1 VINERSGLG
10 SIKLGQKAK
19 VYLMRARPEARESVK
34 PFRLV
39 KYFSLSSLVVILIPS
54 LLLSVFISQRA
65 RNELLRRSEQYAL
78 LVAINLNHQVFTQ
91 FVLPTVLK
99 FGRVQLSNP
108 TQYERLDKIIRNT
121 IHGFNIDRVEVYDL
135 NELVTYS
142 TDRTLVGQPGT
153 GGIDFKLARQGKSSS
168 RLDSRGGFLGFELGG
183 VAKQRKLKT
192 YIPLRMERSLSR
204 EDGRILGV
212 FEITQDISEDYAAI
226 TRFKNI
232 IIVSFVVM
240 MGLLFFV
247 LRLIVKRAEGI
258 IARRAQESRRLEQ
271 QLHQSEKMA
280 ALGEMVA
287 GVSHEI
293 RNPLGIIGSTAELL
307 HQKTEEGDPKRKL
320 GKIIMEET
328 ARLNSI
334 VTEFLDFA
342 RPTIPHFAEC
352 WVDRVLEQNLKFLEV
367 ELEKRDIEVVIRLA
381 ENGRPVYADAD
392 LLYRAFL
399 NIFVNAMEAL
409 DGGGTIQVI
418 TRYKKFQEDTLEVI
432 ISDTG
437 SGISGETIG
446 KIFDPFFT
454 TRQEGTGLGLPIVR
468 NIIESHGGTVRI
480 ESPPQILSQAE
491 TRGTAI
497 IISLPMNPAKSSTL

>member
-1 VINERSGLG
+1 
-10 SIKLGQKAK
+10 
-19 VYLMRARPEARESVK
+19 MRKRPESSVSIA

-39 KYFSLSSLVVILIPS
+39 KYFSLTSLVVILIPTM
-54 LLLSVFISQRA
+54 LLSVFISQRA
-65 RNELLRRSEQYAL
+65 KNELLRKSEQYAL

-91 FVLPTVLK
+91 FVLPTILQ

-108 TQYERLDKIIRNT
+108 TQYERLDKVIRNT
-121 IHGFNIDRVEVYDL
+121 IHGFKIDRVEVYDL

-142 TDRTLVGQPGT
+142 TDRSMLGQPGL
-153 GGIDFKLARQGKSSS
+153 GGIDFKLAREGKSSS
-168 RLDSRGGFLGFELGG
+168 RLVSRGSFLGFELGAL
-183 VAKQRKLKT
+183 AKQRQLKT
-192 YIPLRMERSLSR
+192 YIPLRMERPLAR
-204 EDGRILGV
+204 LGGRILGV

-226 TRFKNI
+226 TRFQNI
-232 IIVSFVVM
+232 IILSFAVM
-240 MGLLFFV
+240 MGLLFLV
-247 LRLIVKRAEGI
+247 LRLVVKRAEGI
-258 IARRAQESRRLEQ
+258 IARRAEERRRLEE

-307 HQKTEEGDPKRKL
+307 HQKTEEGDPKKQL

-328 ARLNSI
+328 ARLNSV
-334 VTEFLDFA
+334 VTDFLDFA
-342 RPTIPHFAEC
+342 RPTTPHLEEC
-352 WVDRVLEQNLKFLEV
+352 QVDKVLERNLKFLEV
-367 ELEKRDIEVVIRLA
+367 EFEKRDITVVIRLA

-409 DGGGTIQVI
+409 DTGGTIQVI
-418 TRYKKFQEDTLEVI
+418 TRYKDRKQDLLEVI

-437 SGISGETIG
+437 SGISEETIG

-454 TRQEGTGLGLPIVR
+454 TRQTGTGLGLPIVR
-468 NIIESHGGTVRI
+468 NIIESHGGTIRI
-480 ESPPQILSQAE
+480 ESPPQDPAE
-491 TRGTAI
+491 VQSRGTAI
-497 IISLPMNPAKSSTL
+497 IISLPVNPANG

>member
-1 VINERSGLG
+1 
-10 SIKLGQKAK
+10 
-19 VYLMRARPEARESVK
+19 MRLKPEARESIR

-39 KYFSLSSLVVILIPS
+39 KYFSLTSFVVILIPTI
-54 LLLSVFISQRA
+54 LLSLFISQRA
-65 RNELLRRSEQYAL
+65 KNELFRKSEQYAL
-78 LVAINLNHQVFTQ
+78 LVAINLNHQVFAQ

-108 TQYERLDKIIRNT
+108 AQYERLDKVIRNT
-121 IHGFNIDRVEVYDL
+121 IHGFRIDRVDVYDL
-135 NELVTYS
+135 NEFVTYS
-142 TDRTLVGQPGT
+142 TDRSLVGLSGL

-168 RLDSRGGFLGFELGG
+168 RLVSRGSLLGLEMGA
-183 VAKQRKLKT
+183 VAKQRQLKT
-192 YIPLRMERSLSR
+192 YIPLRMERPLSR
-204 EDGRILGV
+204 AGGRILGV

-226 TRFKNI
+226 TRFQTI

-240 MGLLFFV
+240 MSLLFFF

-258 IARRAQESRRLEQ
+258 IARRADERRRLEE

-307 HQKTEEGDPKRKL
+307 QQKTEEGDPKRQL
-320 GKIIMEET
+320 GEIIVNET

-334 VTEFLDFA
+334 VTDFLDFA
-342 RPTIPHFAEC
+342 RPTAPHFEEC
-352 WVDRVLEQNLKFLEV
+352 QVDEVLERNLKFLEV
-367 ELEKRDIEVVIRLA
+367 ELQKRDIKVDIRLA
-381 ENGRPVYADAD
+381 ENGRPVYADAH

-409 DGGGTIQVI
+409 DKGGTIQVI
-418 TRYKKFQEDTLEVI
+418 TRYKDLQEDTLEVI

-437 SGISGETIG
+437 SGISKETIG

-454 TRQEGTGLGLPIVR
+454 TRQTGTGLGLPIVR
-468 NIIESHGGTVRI
+468 NIIEGHGGTVRI
-480 ESPPQILSQAE
+480 ESPPQELAE
-491 TRGTAI
+491 VEKRGTAI
-497 IISLPMNPAKSSTL
+497 IISLPVNQASS